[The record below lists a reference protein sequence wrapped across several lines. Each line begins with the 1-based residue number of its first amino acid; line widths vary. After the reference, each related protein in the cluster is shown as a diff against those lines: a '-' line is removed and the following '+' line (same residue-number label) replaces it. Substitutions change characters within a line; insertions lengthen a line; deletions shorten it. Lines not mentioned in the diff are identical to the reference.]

1 MTQAQFDLVM
11 FDLDG
16 TLVETAPEIA
26 DAVNDLLRDQNL
38 PEVSE
43 HLIRAWIGHGTR
55 ELMLHAYAHATG
67 LEEETVRRTGTLDI
81 LMPRFAEF
89 YAVRTGQRSRLY
101 PDVLST
107 LKALRAA
114 QVRIALVTNKEQ
126 RFATTVLMVHGIRH
140 YFDMVVAGDTL
151 EAKKPDP
158 LPVRYCLD
166 AFKLRADRALFVGD
180 SEIDV
185 ATARAAGVAVW
196 AVPYGYNHGKSIA
209 LAEPDRIIPTVTAVA
224 EAMQAVQATDLHP
237 AE

>member
-1 MTQAQFDLVM
+1 MSTPLDLVM

-26 DAVNDLLRDQNL
+26 DAVNDLLRDQQL
-38 PEVSE
+38 PEVPE

-55 ELMLHAYAHATG
+55 ELLLHAYAHATG
-67 LEEETVRRTGTLDI
+67 LEEDTVRRTGTLDI
-81 LMPRFAEF
+81 LMPRFSEF

-101 PDVLST
+101 PDVLDT
-107 LKALRAA
+107 LRALRGA

-166 AFKLRADRALFVGD
+166 AFKVDARRALLVGD

-196 AVPYGYNHGKSIA
+196 AVPYGYNHGKPIA
-209 LAEPDRIIPTVTAVA
+209 LAAPDRVIPTVAAVA
-224 EAMQAVQATDLHP
+224 EAVQAVALP
-237 AE
+237 SAG

>member
-1 MTQAQFDLVM
+1 MTQALSIPFDLVM

-26 DAVNDLLRDQNL
+26 DAVNDLLRDQQL

-43 HLIRAWIGHGTR
+43 HLIRAWIGQGTR
-55 ELMLHAYAHATG
+55 ALMLHAYAHATG

-81 LMPRFAEF
+81 LMPRFAAF
-89 YAVRTGQRSRLY
+89 YAERTGKRSRLY

-126 RFATTVLMVHGIRH
+126 RFTTTVLMVHGIRH
-140 YFDMVVAGDTL
+140 FFDMVVAGDTL

-166 AFKLRADRALFVGD
+166 AFKLQPDRALFVGD
-180 SEIDV
+180 SETDV
-185 ATARAAGVAVW
+185 ATARAAGVPIW

-209 LAEPDRIIPTVTAVA
+209 LASPDRIIPTVAAVV
-224 EAMQAVQATDLHP
+224 EAVPTQSLHP
-237 AE
+237 VD